1 MKLEIKNKNTGEILV
16 TGEGE
21 NENLAIL
28 DAVKNSFS
36 EETQSANLE
45 NANLKNANLESANLK
60 NANLES
66 ANLESANLESA
77 NLKNA
82 NLDFANLYRAN
93 LDFANLESANLESA
107 NLKNANL
114 DFANLYRA
122 NLDFANLESANLE
135 SANLVHVDSR
145 NIRLDEDKEILFRM
159 DCCVWPITIWHN
171 KVHIGCKEFEFSEI
185 LEMTEEKAESINE
198 GAGKRWKR
206 FGNTLK
212 TAILDI
218 QSSGI

>member
-21 NENLAIL
+21 NENLAFL

-36 EETQSANLE
+36 EETQSANL
-45 NANLKNANLESANLK
+45 NRANLFRANLKSANLYRANLESANLESANLK
-60 NANLES
+60 FANLES

-77 NLKNA
+77 NLYRA
-82 NLDFANLYRAN
+82 NLKFANLYRAN
-93 LDFANLESANLESA
+93 LYRANLESANLESA
-107 NLKNANL
+107 NLEN
-114 DFANLYRA
+114 
-122 NLDFANLESANLE
+122 
-135 SANLVHVDSR
+135 ANLVHVDSR
-145 NIRLDEDKEILFRM
+145 NLQLDEDKEILFRM

-185 LEMTEEKAESINE
+185 LEMTEEKAESIND

>member
-1 MKLEIKNKNTGEILV
+1 MRIEIKHKTTNEILV
-16 TGEGE
+16 IGEGDTE
-21 NENLAIL
+21 SEAIL
-28 DAVKNSFS
+28 NAIKNSFKPD
-36 EETQSANLE
+36 E
-45 NANLKNANLESANLK
+45 N
-60 NANLES
+60 
-66 ANLESANLESA
+66 
-77 NLKNA
+77 
-82 NLDFANLYRAN
+82 
-93 LDFANLESANLESA
+93 FANLESANLYRA
-107 NLKNANL
+107 NLN
-114 DFANLYRA
+114 FANLYR
-122 NLDFANLESANLE
+122 ANLE

-185 LEMTEEKAESINE
+185 LEMTEEKAESIYE

-218 QSSGI
+218 QNSGI

>member
-21 NENLAIL
+21 NENLAFL

-45 NANLKNANLESANLK
+45 
-60 NANLES
+60 S
-66 ANLESANLESA
+66 ANLEN
-77 NLKNA
+77 
-82 NLDFANLYRAN
+82 
-93 LDFANLESANLESA
+93 
-107 NLKNANL
+107 
-114 DFANLYRA
+114 
-122 NLDFANLESANLE
+122 
-135 SANLVHVDSR
+135 ANLVHVDSR
-145 NIRLDEDKEILFRM
+145 NLQLDEDKEILFRM

-185 LEMTEEKAESINE
+185 LEMTEEKAESIND